1 MFHSIATKSSIETI
15 LRLNFLATFISSG
28 SLAIDPSSVI
38 ISQITPAGENPANL
52 AKSIGRPQYVLFFLE
67 HLRLFAI
74 KGKICPGLA
83 KSSGFVCL
91 LTKACIVFDLS
102 EADIPDVTPFP
113 FKSTKL

>member
-1 MFHSIATKSSIETI
+1 MFHSIGNKSSIETI
-15 LRLNFLATFISSG
+15 LRLNFLATSISSG
-28 SLAIDPSSVI
+28 TFAIDPSSVI

-52 AKSIGRPQYVLFFLE
+52 AKSIAASVCPVLLKTPPS
-67 HLRLFAI
+67 LAI

-102 EADIPDVTPFP
+102 EADIPDVTPF
-113 FKSTKL
+113 FNLQKL